1 MKKDFELIEEKM
13 DESSI
18 IGCGAEAFKNS
29 IKKKIKIA
37 AFKFLRSKQQT
48 QSKVRDIQFLKLETQ
63 KYLLNRLFSNEEVNT
78 LYSLRSRSLECK
90 ANFKN
95 KYKEGDTSCP
105 LCEIHIDDQKK
116 CSSALKY

>member
-1 MKKDFELIEEKM
+1 MKTDFELIEEKM

-48 QSKVRDIQFLKLETQ
+48 HSKVRDIKFSKLETQ
-63 KYLLNRLFSNEEVNT
+63 KYMISPLFSNEEVNT
-78 LYSLRSRSLECK
+78 LYSILLVLIGVLTPHC
-90 ANFKN
+90 A
-95 KYKEGDTSCP
+95 
-105 LCEIHIDDQKK
+105 
-116 CSSALKY
+116 